1 MKTKLITEEVEKSII
16 NLLKSDISS
25 NQLSRSADISLSVI
39 SRIRSGQI
47 DLQNMRWHTIKRL
60 YEYAIKE

>member
-16 NLLKSDISS
+16 NLLESDISS

-60 YEYAIKE
+60 YEYTIKE